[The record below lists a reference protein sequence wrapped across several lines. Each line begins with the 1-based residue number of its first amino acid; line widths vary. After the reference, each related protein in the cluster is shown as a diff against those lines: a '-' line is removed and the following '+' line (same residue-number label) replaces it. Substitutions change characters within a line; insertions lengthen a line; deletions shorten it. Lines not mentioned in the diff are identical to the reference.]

1 MAQKSGNTVNL
12 DGKFEF
18 DGEEY
23 IEYGKIRRPVVFFRI
38 MTDDEKSGG
47 HHHIV
52 AYDQVAEKI
61 IATSKSFSYLV
72 ESGRVVPDSVSG
84 GLMDVSIRGWLRTM
98 SKASVV
104 VAESVTFHTYEIVR
118 EYAKHFHNNNVAKSE
133 K

>member
-23 IEYGKIRRPVVFFRI
+23 VQFGKIRRPVVFFRI

-47 HHHIV
+47 HHHAV

-98 SKASVV
+98 SKSSVV
-104 VAESVTFHTYEIVR
+104 VAEAVTFHTYEIVR
-118 EYAKHFHNNNVAKSE
+118 EYAKHFHNGMVQGTKS
-133 K
+133 